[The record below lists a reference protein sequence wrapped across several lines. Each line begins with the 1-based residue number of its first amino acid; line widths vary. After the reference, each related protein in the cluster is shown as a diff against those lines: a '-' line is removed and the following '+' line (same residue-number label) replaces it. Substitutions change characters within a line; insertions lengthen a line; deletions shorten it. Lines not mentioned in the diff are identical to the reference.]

1 MVNLTATLPRPGA
14 SIRFAD
20 SGGPGRAVVLSHG
33 AGADHTMFES
43 QLPALRAAGYRV
55 IVWDLRGH
63 GASVLSAGTR
73 FTAEDALDDLAA
85 LLGQIRSDQVPPDQV
100 QPDEL
105 RSDDPAPDRPT
116 PDGRVPGWPVL
127 VGHSLG
133 GNLSQALVRRA
144 PELVGGLVVL
154 DSTWNAGPLG
164 QVERLALRLAAP
176 LLSAIPVTRLPGLMA
191 RASAVHPAAVAHAEA
206 MFARMPKE
214 RFLDVW
220 RATAGLVD
228 PEPGYRTPV
237 PLGLVRGA
245 DDRTGNIATAMP
257 RWAAAEDSTE
267 HVVAQAGH
275 LVTLDAPAAV
285 NDILLTLLAT
295 MGTRTDESAATP

>member
-1 MVNLTATLPRPGA
+1 MVNLTATLPRPGT

-20 SGGPGRAVVLSHG
+20 SGGPGRPVVLSHG

-85 LLGQIRSDQVPPDQV
+85 LLGQIRSDQVPPD
-100 QPDEL
+100 EF
-105 RSDDPAPDRPT
+105 RSDDP
-116 PDGRVPGWPVL
+116 VPGRPVL

-164 QVERLALRLAAP
+164 PVERLALRLAAP
-176 LLSAIPVTRLPGLMA
+176 LLSAIPATRLPGLMA

-214 RFLDVW
+214 GFLDVW

-257 RWAAAEDSTE
+257 RWAAAEGSTE

-295 MGTRTDESAATP
+295 MGSRTDESAATP